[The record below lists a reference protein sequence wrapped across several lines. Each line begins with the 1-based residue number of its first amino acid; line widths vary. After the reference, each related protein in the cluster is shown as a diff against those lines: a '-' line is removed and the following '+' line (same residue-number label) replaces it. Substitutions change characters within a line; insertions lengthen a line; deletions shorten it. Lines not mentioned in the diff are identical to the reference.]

1 MKDFKKPPFQQKAI
15 AIGFTV
21 SIHLIAVVGLLYLGM
36 SKAPEP
42 PKPIKTVLIKP
53 EDLKPLLET
62 ESAETTHEN
71 VAEQITQTAEP
82 ALEPAPVIPTPAA
95 VPTPPAPQVDTQKAA
110 QAAEAQARAE
120 RQAAEAKQIAERQK
134 LEAER
139 LKAQGVDYLDAPVSG
154 QTIGAENA
162 TLTVMVGGDAA
173 AFERALPAMQ
183 AVGKLIKHVGESGAG
198 FAVKAVNNML
208 MAVHLCAA
216 CEGATTLKAH
226 GVNLTEAFE
235 CINASS
241 GQSTVTSSI
250 LPNRIFNRSFPL
262 TFALP
267 LLAKDTGIALDL
279 VREAKLAAPVI
290 GLSQNLIQ
298 AANALVDADSD
309 FSTVA
314 KMYESWSKITI
325 E

>member
-1 MKDFKKPPFQQKAI
+1 MTISSVAFLGLGAMGYRMAAHLPKHFEQVFVWNRTEEKAKQH
-15 AIGFTV
+15 AQEYATQAV
-21 SIHLIAVVGLLYLGM
+21 SLEQAVQADIIFSCLPTSQDVEDLIATVT
-36 SKAPEP
+36 
-42 PKPIKTVLIKP
+42 IKSGAIWVDCT
-53 EDLKPLLET
+53 
-62 ESAETTHEN
+62 SG
-71 VAEQITQTAEP
+71 
-82 ALEPAPVIPTPAA
+82 
-95 VPTPPAPQVDTQKAA
+95 VPTSA
-110 QAAEAQARAE
+110 
-120 RQAAEAKQIAERQK
+120 QK
-134 LEAER
+134 LAER